1 MIFNNFWE
9 SKLLC
14 TVNCEFQNVQE
25 YVPEGSKGG
34 KKVSPGI
41 RGKPDEKVSYDN
53 KGYTQEVKKEDK
65 K

>member
-25 YVPEGSKGG
+25 DVPEGSKGG
-34 KKVSPGI
+34 KKYLLEYEE
-41 RGKPDEKVSYDN
+41 RPDEKVSYGN
-53 KGYTQEVKKEDK
+53 KGL
-65 K
+65 

>member
-25 YVPEGSKGG
+25 DVPEGSKGG

-41 RGKPDEKVSYDN
+41 RGEA
-53 KGYTQEVKKEDK
+53 
-65 K
+65 